1 MTRWGIAGTSSPSA
15 TGSADPSSDTRSY
28 HHGDLRQALID
39 AAAHLVHEK
48 GPAGFSLREVARR
61 AGVSHAAPAHHFGS
75 TQGLLTAV
83 ATAGFEH
90 LSAAM
95 RTATVDVDDPAERLR
110 RLGRAYVD
118 ISAEFPGHVA
128 LMFRSDIVD
137 HDDEFFA
144 ACGMEAYNEL
154 DVTLEMVRK
163 AYNPDLDV
171 QLAGKFVWA
180 TIQGLVDLS
189 ADFEPLD
196 ERREVATHELGALID
211 GFVTLMLDGFRSR

>member
-1 MTRWGIAGTSSPSA
+1 MTRWGIAMSPPVA
-15 TGSADPSSDTRSY
+15 NTRTY

-39 AAAHLVHEK
+39 SAAQLVHEK

-75 TQGLLTAV
+75 TKGLLTAV
-83 ATAGFEH
+83 ATAGFEY
-90 LSAAM
+90 LSEAM
-95 RTATVDVDDPAERLR
+95 KDATVDVKDPSERLR

-118 ISAEFPGHVA
+118 FSIQYPGHVA

-144 ACGMEAYNEL
+144 ACGLEAYAEL
-154 DVTLEMVRK
+154 DTTLEMVRE

-180 TIQGLVDLS
+180 SVQGLVDLS
-189 ADFEPLD
+189 ADFGPLD
-196 ERREVATHELGALID
+196 EKREVATHDLGALID
-211 GFVTLMLDGFRSR
+211 GFVVLMLDGFRKRN

>member
-1 MTRWGIAGTSSPSA
+1 MTRWGIATTPSVSTA
-15 TGSADPSSDTRSY
+15 RSY

-39 AAAHLVHEK
+39 AAAQLVHEK

-75 TQGLLTAV
+75 TKGLLTAV

-90 LSAAM
+90 LAGAM
-95 RTATVDVDDPAERLR
+95 KEATADVEDPAERLR

-118 ISAEFPGHVA
+118 VSSRFPGHVA
-128 LMFRSDIVD
+128 LMFRADIVD

-144 ACGMEAYNEL
+144 ACGLEAYAEL
-154 DVTLEMVRK
+154 DRTLEMVRE

-180 TIQGLVDLS
+180 SVQGLVDLS
-189 ADFEPLD
+189 ADFGPLD
-196 ERREVATHELGALID
+196 EKREVATHDLGALID
-211 GFVTLMLDGFRSR
+211 GFVTLMLDGLRRRD